1 MPARLAAP
9 LLPFILAAGCASA
22 PNTES
27 TAEPTAP
34 TASQNQPAAA
44 PAQPNAT
51 LAAFPAST
59 EPEPDNAFADALQ
72 PKTETGVD
80 RFLQQF
86 PEADGRGV
94 VVAIFDTGVDPAA
107 PGMQVTTDGKPK
119 IIDLVDASGSGD
131 VDTST
136 VAELNDDG
144 TVTGLSGRTL
154 TLNPEW
160 ANPTGPDGKRSV
172 RIGLKP
178 ATELFPRGLV
188 GRVMSERSKDRMEEH
203 RALVAEAKRALA
215 DFDAEHPEPTEDEL
229 EIRGDLQQR
238 LDLLADMPDMIEDA
252 GPMYDCV
259 VWHDGEH
266 WRAAVDTDEDGDL
279 AEELAMTNFRTE
291 RQFGTFGDEDL
302 LNFAVN
308 IYNDGD
314 ILSIFTEAGAHGT
327 HVAGT
332 VAAHFPDQ
340 PELNGM
346 APGAQ
351 IVGVKIGDTRLGS
364 SSVNTGLVRG
374 ITAVIDNDAD
384 MINMSYGGPGAF
396 PDTRYR
402 IDHLAAELVNEHNVV
417 FVSSA
422 GNSGPALSTVG
433 SPGGSTGAIIGVGAA
448 ISAEMMEAQYAVR
461 EGWGDLQYPWSS
473 RGPTLDGDLGVDI
486 SAPGGAISPVP
497 SWTLNK
503 HQLMNGT
510 SMSSPNACGGI
521 ALILSKLKQE
531 DIATHPAA
539 IKRAVTETAVPLP
552 GQSPWANGA
561 GMLQVDAA
569 YEHLVN
575 YHDDRYTDVTFHAR
589 GPGNTRGIYL
599 REPYETDEPSEI
611 SVSFRAE
618 WLEDADNRRK
628 TEFDMRLA
636 IEATE
641 PWIETASS
649 HTLNAA
655 GRNTNVRVD
664 PTELEPGAH
673 FAQILA
679 FDDAHPE
686 RGPMFTFPVTV
697 IKGIELSED
706 DGYTYRETITTSN
719 GDLVKR
725 FFHAPEGATW
735 MDVIIERLDSDT
747 SRTLVCHMT
756 QLREEEAFVAHN
768 SRNWLTFNDDDFQTR
783 SMRVDGGRTVELALA
798 QNWSSLGE
806 GEFDITVRFRGV
818 RPEPSMIMIDGAHY
832 VTPMNITSPLRDANV
847 RPSGSFT
854 GLRRSIRPTDWTI
867 SALDS
872 KRDMLPEGRQTY
884 EIVLEY
890 DLSMSEDG
898 TVQIDPAASAVPH
911 FWDEFESSLWR
922 IYDKHNKPVVTSAGG
937 DEDVE
942 LDEGDYTVEFHVRHH
957 DPDMLIKLE
966 NSSLILTHEIK
977 SVGINVARS
986 PDAALNGSGNF
997 GTRELD
1003 KGQTV
1008 RAYIA
1013 TPTNLPDLAETGDVL
1028 LGSMTFGAATD
1039 LGGASS
1045 RPGGW
1050 PVAMRVAAK
1059 ANDKPEIEAK
1069 DDDEDNGDEPTRTEE
1084 LADEITD
1091 LKIAALNDLM
1101 AADEADEFE
1110 ALAAELM
1117 ADADARKD
1125 NELDVLLARMYRA
1138 DALAESPT
1146 DDAEAE
1152 AEDANEEGE
1161 AIADAEPAEEEP
1173 APEPVTP
1180 EDVIAAAQAVIAAI
1194 DTDALAAYN
1203 GVNHDKDADDFD
1215 EDLADEMAKQKD
1227 ALTEALTLIV
1237 MTKIDI
1243 LEDESGEDG
1252 VAAVEDAIADLE
1264 RWGSLDDDDQGTV
1277 DMALAKAEGRLGDA
1291 LAMVNA
1297 KIDDE
1302 PTRDL
1307 REQRIELL
1315 EELGWTV
1322 WANLERDRLIGD
1334 MPKFDPVF

>member
-1 MPARLAAP
+1 MTARLAAP
-9 LLPFILAAGCASA
+9 LLPFVLAAGCASA
-22 PNTES
+22 P
-27 TAEPTAP
+27 TAEQTAQASP
-34 TASQNQPAAA
+34 QSQATTATE
-44 PAQPNAT
+44 QPNAS
-51 LAAFPAST
+51 LAALPAST
-59 EPEPDNAFADALQ
+59 ESQPDNAFADALQ

-154 TLNPEW
+154 TLNPDW
-160 ANPTGPDGKRSV
+160 ANPTGEV

-188 GRVMSERSKDRMEEH
+188 GRVMGERSEDRMEEH

-215 DFDAEHPEPTEDEL
+215 EFDAEHPEPTEDEL

-374 ITAVIDNDAD
+374 IIAVIENDAD

-396 PDTRYR
+396 PDTRFR
-402 IDHLAAELVNEHNVV
+402 VDQLAAEVVNEHNVV

-433 SPGGSTGAIIGVGAA
+433 SPGGSIGAIIGVGAA

-531 DIATHPAA
+531 GIATHPAA
-539 IKRAVTETAVPLP
+539 IKRAVTETAMPLP

-611 SVSFRAE
+611 SVSFRPE
-618 WLEDADNRRK
+618 WLDDADNRRK
-628 TEFDMRLA
+628 TDFDMRLA

-641 PWIETASS
+641 PWIDVASS

-655 GRNTNVRVD
+655 GRNTTVRVD

-673 FAQILA
+673 FAEILA

-756 QLREEEAFVAHN
+756 QLREEEAFTAHN
-768 SRNWLTFNDDDFQTR
+768 SRSWLTFDDDDFQTR

-806 GEFDITVRFRGV
+806 GEFDVTVRFRGV
-818 RPEPSMIMIDGAHY
+818 QPEPSQIMIDGAHY
-832 VTPMNITSPLRDANV
+832 VTPMNISSPLRDANV

-854 GLRRSIRPTDWTI
+854 GLRRSIRPTD
-867 SALDS
+867 
-872 KRDMLPEGRQTY
+872 
-884 EIVLEY
+884 
-890 DLSMSEDG
+890 
-898 TVQIDPAASAVPH
+898 
-911 FWDEFESSLWR
+911 
-922 IYDKHNKPVVTSAGG
+922 
-937 DEDVE
+937 
-942 LDEGDYTVEFHVRHH
+942 
-957 DPDMLIKLE
+957 
-966 NSSLILTHEIK
+966 
-977 SVGINVARS
+977 
-986 PDAALNGSGNF
+986 
-997 GTRELD
+997 
-1003 KGQTV
+1003 
-1008 RAYIA
+1008 
-1013 TPTNLPDLAETGDVL
+1013 
-1028 LGSMTFGAATD
+1028 
-1039 LGGASS
+1039 
-1045 RPGGW
+1045 
-1050 PVAMRVAAK
+1050 
-1059 ANDKPEIEAK
+1059 
-1069 DDDEDNGDEPTRTEE
+1069 
-1084 LADEITD
+1084 
-1091 LKIAALNDLM
+1091 
-1101 AADEADEFE
+1101 
-1110 ALAAELM
+1110 
-1117 ADADARKD
+1117 
-1125 NELDVLLARMYRA
+1125 
-1138 DALAESPT
+1138 
-1146 DDAEAE
+1146 
-1152 AEDANEEGE
+1152 
-1161 AIADAEPAEEEP
+1161 
-1173 APEPVTP
+1173 
-1180 EDVIAAAQAVIAAI
+1180 
-1194 DTDALAAYN
+1194 
-1203 GVNHDKDADDFD
+1203 
-1215 EDLADEMAKQKD
+1215 
-1227 ALTEALTLIV
+1227 
-1237 MTKIDI
+1237 
-1243 LEDESGEDG
+1243 
-1252 VAAVEDAIADLE
+1252 
-1264 RWGSLDDDDQGTV
+1264 
-1277 DMALAKAEGRLGDA
+1277 
-1291 LAMVNA
+1291 
-1297 KIDDE
+1297 
-1302 PTRDL
+1302 
-1307 REQRIELL
+1307 
-1315 EELGWTV
+1315 
-1322 WANLERDRLIGD
+1322 
-1334 MPKFDPVF
+1334 

>member
-1 MPARLAAP
+1 MTVRLAAP
-9 LLPFILAAGCASA
+9 LLPLVLAAGCASSSADAVRPDAA
-22 PNTES
+22 PN
-27 TAEPTAP
+27 
-34 TASQNQPAAA
+34 AANE
-44 PAQPNAT
+44 PNASVV
-51 LAAFPAST
+51 AMPVANPVQ
-59 EPEPDNAFADALQ
+59 PEFSYLDSLQ
-72 PKTETGVD
+72 PKKETGVD

-86 PEADGRGV
+86 PEADGRGI
-94 VVAIFDTGVDPAA
+94 VVAIFDTGVDPGAA
-107 PGMQVTTDGKPK
+107 GMQVTSDGRPK

-136 VAELNDDG
+136 VAEIDENG

-160 ANPTGPDGKRSV
+160 VNPTGEI

-178 ATELFPRGLV
+178 ATELFPGGLRG
-188 GRVMSERSKDRMEEH
+188 RIMDDRAKDRMEAH

-215 DFDAEHPEPTEDEL
+215 AFDREHPEPTEDQL
-229 EIRGDLQQR
+229 EIRSDLQQR
-238 LDLLADMPDMIEDA
+238 LDLLADMPQTIEDA
-252 GPMYDCV
+252 GPIFDCV

-279 AEELAMTNFRTE
+279 AEELALTNFRTE
-291 RQFGTFGDEDL
+291 RQFGTFGDNDL

-308 IYNDGD
+308 IYNEGD

-332 VAAHFPDQ
+332 VAANFPDA

-364 SSVNTGLVRG
+364 SSVNTGLIRG
-374 ITAVIDNDAD
+374 ITAVIENDAD

-402 IDHLAAELVNEHNVV
+402 IDQLAAELVNEHSVV

-433 SPGGSTGAIIGVGAA
+433 SPGGSTSAIIGVGAA

-497 SWTLNK
+497 TWTLNK

-531 DIATHPAA
+531 GIQTHPAA
-539 IKRAVTETAVPLP
+539 IKRAVIETAVPLP
-552 GQSPWANGA
+552 DQSPWANGA

-569 YEHLVN
+569 YEHLIN
-575 YHDDRYTDVTFHAR
+575 YADERYTDVTFHAR

-599 REPYETDEPSEI
+599 REPHETDEPTEI
-611 SVSFRAE
+611 SVGFRAE
-618 WLEDADNRRK
+618 WLEDADRRRK
-628 TEFDMRLA
+628 ADFDMRLR

-641 PWIETASS
+641 PWIETARN
-649 HTLNAA
+649 HTLNAE
-655 GRNTNVRVD
+655 GRDTVVRVD
-664 PTELEPGAH
+664 PTGLAPGAH
-673 FAQILA
+673 FAEILA
-679 FDDAHPE
+679 YDDQHPE

-697 IKGIELSED
+697 VKGIDLTAD
-706 DGYTYRETITTSN
+706 DGYTWRETITTSN

-725 FFHAPEGATW
+725 FFHAPKGATW
-735 MDVIIERLDSDT
+735 MDVIIERLDTDT

-756 QLREEEAFVAHN
+756 QLREEEAFTAHN
-768 SRNWLTFNDDDFQTR
+768 SRSWLTFDNDDFETR

-806 GEFDITVRFRGV
+806 GEFDVTVRFRGV
-818 RPEPSMIMIDGAHY
+818 QPEPTHIMIDGADY
-832 VTPMNITSPLRDANV
+832 VTPINISSPLRDTNV
-847 RPSGSFT
+847 RPTGSFT

-867 SALDS
+867 APLDPV
-872 KRDMLPEGRQTY
+872 RDMLPEGRQTY
-884 EIVLEY
+884 QLVLEY
-890 DLSMSEDG
+890 DLTMAEDG
-898 TVQIDPAASAVPH
+898 KVEIDPAASAVPH

-922 IYDKHNKPVVTSAGG
+922 VFDKNNKAVATRAGN
-937 DEDVE
+937 DETVE
-942 LDEGDYTVEFHVRHH
+942 LDKGDYTVKFHVRHH
-957 DPDMLIKLE
+957 DPEMLAKLE
-966 NSSLILTHEIK
+966 NSSLLLTHEI
-977 SVGINVARS
+977 SGVSLSIAGS
-986 PDAALNGSGNF
+986 PDAALNGSGDF

-1003 KGQTV
+1003 AGETV

-1013 TPTNLPDLAETGDVL
+1013 TPTKLPDLAEPGDLL
-1028 LGSMTFGAATD
+1028 LGTMTFGAATD
-1039 LGGASS
+1039 LGGATS

-1059 ANDKPEIEAK
+1059 PNDKPEIEAK
-1069 DDDEDNGDEPTRTEE
+1069 EDDADDADDKPTRSEKLAEE
-1084 LADEITD
+1084 IAE

-1110 ALAAELM
+1110 ALAAELA
-1117 ADADARKD
+1117 ADPEH
-1125 NELDVLLARMYRA
+1125 ELDVLLARMHRA
-1138 DALAESPT
+1138 EALVEMPG
-1146 DDAEAE
+1146 DDADEEDTA
-1152 AEDANEEGE
+1152 AKAADANEQDANDEGE
-1161 AIADAEPAEEEP
+1161 PEE
-1173 APEPVTP
+1173 APREPVTP
-1180 EDVIAAAQAVIAAI
+1180 ADVIAAAEAVVAAI
-1194 DTDALAAYN
+1194 DTDALAAYK

-1215 EDLADEMAKQKD
+1215 EDLAEKMKEQED
-1227 ALTEALTLIV
+1227 ALIEALSLIV
-1237 MTKIDI
+1237 TTRAKLATDI
-1243 LEDESGEDG
+1243 SGAE
-1252 VAAVEDAIADLE
+1252 ATEFELARLK
-1264 RWGSLDDDDQGTV
+1264 RWGSLDKDDQAEV
-1277 DMALAKAEGRLGDA
+1277 DLAIAKAEGRLGDA
-1291 LAMVNA
+1291 LEMVNA
-1297 KIDDE
+1297 KIKDD

-1322 WANLERDRLIGD
+1322 WADLERDRLIGD
-1334 MPKFDPVF
+1334 LPKFTPVF

>member
-1 MPARLAAP
+1 MTARLAVS
-9 LLPFILAAGCASA
+9 LLPLVLTAGCASSPPA
-22 PNTES
+22 DP
-27 TAEPTAP
+27 AEPT
-34 TASQNQPAAA
+34 TATE
-44 PAQPNAT
+44 PNAT
-51 LAAFPAST
+51 LTAAPVASAYQPT
-59 EPEPDNAFADALQ
+59 GSYLDALQ
-72 PKTETGVD
+72 PKAETGVD

-94 VVAIFDTGVDPAA
+94 VVAIFDTGVDPGA

-119 IIDLVDASGSGD
+119 IIDLVDASGAGD

-136 VAELNDDG
+136 IAELNDDG

-154 TLNPEW
+154 TLGTDWVNPSGE
-160 ANPTGPDGKRSV
+160 V

-178 ATELFPRGLV
+178 ATELFPGGLRGRIM
-188 GRVMSERSKDRMEEH
+188 GERRDDRMEAH
-203 RALVAEAKRALA
+203 RALVADATRALDA
-215 DFDAEHPEPTEDEL
+215 FDREHPEPTEDEL
-229 EIRGDLQQR
+229 DIRNDLQQR
-238 LDLLADMPDMIEDA
+238 LDLLDAMPDTIEDA
-252 GPMYDCV
+252 GPVFDCV

-279 AEELAMTNFRTE
+279 AEELAMTNFRAE

-308 IYNDGD
+308 IYNEGD

-364 SSVNTGLVRG
+364 SSVNTGMIRG
-374 ITAVIDNDAD
+374 IIAVIDNDAD

-402 IDHLAAELVNEHNVV
+402 IDQLATELVNEHNVV

-433 SPGGSTGAIIGVGAA
+433 SPGGATGAIIGVGAA

-473 RGPTLDGDLGVDI
+473 RGPTLDGDLGIDI

-521 ALILSKLKQE
+521 ALILSKMKQE
-531 DIATHPAA
+531 GIDTHPAA
-539 IKRAVTETAVPLP
+539 IKRAITETAVPLP
-552 GQSPWANGA
+552 DQSPWANGA

-575 YHDDRYTDVTFHAR
+575 YFDERYTDVTFHAR

-628 TEFDMRLA
+628 TDFDMRLR
-636 IEATE
+636 IEPTE
-641 PWIETASS
+641 PWIETAAN

-655 GRNTNVRVD
+655 GRNTTVRVD
-664 PTELEPGAH
+664 PTGLEPGAH

-679 FDDAHPE
+679 YDDQHPE
-686 RGPMFTFPVTV
+686 RGPMFTMPVTV
-697 IKGIELSED
+697 VKGIELTADE
-706 DGYTYRETITTSN
+706 GYTWNETITTSN
-719 GDLVKR
+719 GDLIKH
-725 FFHAPEGATW
+725 FFHAPVGATW
-735 MDVIIERLDSDT
+735 MDVIIERLDTDT

-756 QLREEEAFVAHN
+756 QLREEEAFTAHN
-768 SRNWLTFNDDDFQTR
+768 SRSWLSFDDDDFETR

-798 QNWSSLGE
+798 QNWSSLGDA
-806 GEFDITVRFRGV
+806 EFDVTVRFRGV
-818 RPEPSMIMIDGAHY
+818 RPEPSQVMIDGADY
-832 VTPMNITSPLRDANV
+832 VTPMNIASPLRDANV
-847 RPSGSFT
+847 SPKGSFT
-854 GLRRSIRPTDWTI
+854 GLRRSIRPTDWTV
-867 SALDS
+867 SPLDPE
-872 KRDMLPEGRQTY
+872 RDMLPEGRQTY
-884 EIVLEY
+884 QIVIEY
-890 DLSMSEDG
+890 DLSMAEDG
-898 TVQIDPAASAVPH
+898 TVTIDPAASMVPH

-922 IYDKHNKPVVTSAGG
+922 IFDEHGKAIVTSAGG
-937 DEDVE
+937 DEEVE
-942 LDEGDYTVEFHVRHH
+942 LDEGEYAVEFHVRHH
-957 DPDMLIKLE
+957 DPDMLAKLE
-966 NSSLILTHEIK
+966 GSSLILTHEID
-977 SVGINVARS
+977 SVSIPVART

-1003 KGQTV
+1003 AGETV

-1013 TPTNLPDLAETGDVL
+1013 TPTKLPEFAEAGDVL

-1039 LGGASS
+1039 LGGAAS

-1050 PVAMRVAAK
+1050 PVAMRVATK
-1059 ANDKPEIEAK
+1059 PNDKPEIEAK
-1069 DDDEDNGDEPTRTEE
+1069 EDEAENEGEEEAEPTRTEE
-1084 LADEITD
+1084 LADEITE
-1091 LKIAALNDLM
+1091 LRLAALGDLM
-1101 AADEADEFE
+1101 GADEGDEFE
-1110 ALAAELM
+1110 ALAAELA
-1117 ADADARKD
+1117 ADPD
-1125 NELDVLLARMYRA
+1125 NELDVLLARMHRA
-1138 DALAESPT
+1138 DALVEFPGNA
-1146 DDAEAE
+1146 DDEATEEE
-1152 AEDANEEGE
+1152 AGEEDADE
-1161 AIADAEPAEEEP
+1161 APA
-1173 APEPVTP
+1173 EPVTP
-1180 EDVIAAAQAVIAAI
+1180 DDVIAAAEAVIATI

-1203 GVNHDKDADDFD
+1203 GVNHDEDADDFD
-1215 EDLADEMAKQKD
+1215 EDLSEAMDEQED
-1227 ALTEALTLIV
+1227 ALTEALSLIV
-1237 MTKIDI
+1237 TTKAAM
-1243 LEDESGEDG
+1243 LEDDAGME
-1252 VAAVEDAIADLE
+1252 AVEDALADLE
-1264 RWGSLDDDDQGTV
+1264 RWGSLEDEDQHEV
-1277 DMALAKAEGRLGDA
+1277 DLAIARAEGRLGDA
-1291 LAMVNA
+1291 LGLINA
-1297 KIDDE
+1297 QIDDE
-1302 PTRDL
+1302 PSRDL

-1315 EELGWTV
+1315 DELGWTV
-1322 WANLERDRLIGD
+1322 WADLERDRLITD
-1334 MPKFDPVF
+1334 MPEFDPVF